1 MTKLYKISERLIDDD
16 DDLVIMNMWYRLVEG
31 KIQNFEIL
39 AKFLVHNI
47 SSIGMKLKL
56 NEKENT
62 TGIKKKETEYS
73 LEYEK

>member
-1 MTKLYKISERLIDDD
+1 LTKLYKISERLIDDD

>member
-1 MTKLYKISERLIDDD
+1 LSKLYKISERLIDQD

-56 NEKENT
+56 SEKENT
-62 TGIKKKETEYS
+62 TSIKKKETEYS

>member
-1 MTKLYKISERLIDDD
+1 LSKLYKISERLIDQD

-56 NEKENT
+56 SEKENT
-62 TGIKKKETEYS
+62 TSAKKKETEYS